1 MPETYAPGVI
11 YSIRAAGDLPKAR
24 FVGFDGNLCAANA
37 KALGVTQYDFAA
49 GEMAGV
55 IVTGIAL
62 VEAGGAISAGQA
74 VTSDAEGKAVPVSQ
88 ATVTIS
94 SGTADAVAGTYNV
107 DGGVL
112 PQAVNGWALDA
123 ATAAG
128 QVIRVLLAA

>member
-24 FVGFDGNLCAANA
+24 FVGFDGNLCAASA

-62 VEAGGAISAGQA
+62 VEAGGAISLGAPVAAG
-74 VTSDAEGKAVPVSQ
+74 TDGKAVALTDS
-88 ATVTIS
+88 AT
-94 SGTADAVAGTYNV
+94 
-107 DGGVL
+107 
-112 PQAVNGWALDA
+112 QKRNGWALDA